1 MAQEILIV
9 DDEADIRDLIAG
21 ILSDEGYETRV
32 SGDSDSTL
40 AALNARMP
48 ALLIL
53 DIWLKGSKLDGLEL
67 LDEVKTHW
75 PDLPVV
81 IISGHGTIETAVAA
95 IRKGAYD
102 FVEKPFQTDRLLLI
116 IERAIE
122 ASRMRAEIADLKK
135 RDNSLDELIGKSDA
149 VVQLRTA
156 IQKIGQSSSR
166 VLISGPSGSGKEMV
180 ARAVHSVSAR
190 SDGPFVAINA
200 ATLSP
205 ERVEE
210 ELFGTAKNMLG
221 ASRVGVFE
229 RAHNGTLYIDEVSDM
244 PLETQGKVLRVLV
257 DQRFNRV
264 GGDTQVNVDVRVISS
279 SSRDLV
285 ADIKDGRFRED
296 LYHRLNVVPLVVPK
310 LSDRREDIPDLID
323 YFMARAAN
331 AMGLAQ
337 RKLDGHAIGILQAH
351 KWPGNVRQL
360 RNIVERLLIL
370 DTDDVASVLAGDAI
384 TVNGGAPQT
393 VLSEELLALPLREA
407 RERFEREYL
416 ESQIDRFRGN
426 VSRTANFIG
435 MERSALHRKL
445 KSLGL
450 GGERAKGDEVAEDAA
465 GP

>member
-1 MAQEILIV
+1 MAQDILIV

-21 ILSDEGYETRV
+21 ILSDEGYATRV
-32 SGDSDSTL
+32 SADSDSAL
-40 AALNARMP
+40 EALNARMP
-48 ALLIL
+48 SLLIL

-67 LDEVKTHW
+67 LEQVKQHW

-135 RDNSLDELIGKSDA
+135 RDNSVDELIGKSEA

-156 IQKIGQSSSR
+156 IQKVGQSSSR

-180 ARAVHSVSAR
+180 ARAVHSVSER
-190 SDGPFVAINA
+190 KDGPFIAINA

-205 ERVEE
+205 DRVEE
-210 ELFGTAKNMLG
+210 ELFGIEKSVLG
-221 ASRVGVFE
+221 GSRVGVFE
-229 RAHNGTLYIDEVSDM
+229 RAHGGTLYIDEIADM
-244 PLETQGKVLRVLV
+244 PLETQGKILRVLV
-257 DQRFNRV
+257 DQRFTRV
-264 GGDTQVNVDVRVISS
+264 GGDAVVNVDVRVVSS

-285 ADIKDGRFRED
+285 ADIKDGLFRED
-296 LYHRLNVVPLVVPK
+296 LYHRLNVVPLTVPR
-310 LSDRREDIPDLID
+310 LADRREDIPDLIE
-323 YFMARAAN
+323 YFMQRAAA
-331 AMGLAQ
+331 AMGAAPRQ
-337 RKLDGHAIGILQAH
+337 LDSHAIGILQAH

-360 RNIVERLLIL
+360 RNIIERLLIL
-370 DTDDVASVLAGDAI
+370 ETDDVASVLAGDAI
-384 TVNGGAPQT
+384 TMNGGAST
-393 VLSEELLALPLREA
+393 NVLSEELLALPLRDA

-450 GGERAKGDEVAEDAA
+450 TSDRTRENGDEAQEAS
-465 GP
+465 